1 MARKLSYG
9 MAINEALHQIME
21 ADERVFIVGEDV
33 AKMGGDFGITKG
45 IWEKWP
51 ERARDTALSEQAII
65 GLSAG
70 SALCGLKPVAEIMFA
85 DFLGVCFDQIVNNAA
100 KLNYMFQ
107 GKAFCG
113 LTIRAPQGPGIN
125 CAYHH
130 SANVEAWFL
139 NTPGL
144 VIVTPTTP
152 YEAKGLLASAIKSDN
167 PVLFLEHKKLYN
179 VKGEVPEEYYELPLY
194 QAKVKREG
202 TDITVLASQ
211 VMVDL
216 ANQAAD
222 ILAEEGISL
231 EIVDPLTV
239 FPYDKETIL
248 DSVAKTSR
256 LVLLHEGPKV
266 GGVGAEFSAM
276 VSEDAFEYL
285 SAPVKRVTSLDTP
298 VPFAPCLEDRVMPQL
313 NDLLETC
320 REVANY

>member
-21 ADERVFIVGEDV
+21 RDERVFIVGEDV
-33 AKMGGDFGITKG
+33 AQMGGDFGITKG

-51 ERARDTALSEQAII
+51 KRARDTALSEQAII

-70 SALCGLKPVAEIMFA
+70 AALCGLKPVAEIMFA

-113 LTIRAPQGPGIN
+113 LTIRSPQGPGTR

-130 SANVEAWFL
+130 SANVEAWFF

-144 VIVTPTTP
+144 VIVAPSSP
-152 YEAKGLLASAIKSDN
+152 YEAKGLLNSAIKSDN

-194 QAKVKREG
+194 EAKVKREG
-202 TDITVLASQ
+202 TDVTVIANQ
-211 VMVDL
+211 TMVGL
-216 ANQAAD
+216 ANQAAS
-222 ILAEEGISL
+222 ILDSEGISL
-231 EIVDPLTV
+231 EIIDPLTI

-248 DSVAKTSR
+248 NSVAKTSR
-256 LVLLHEGPKV
+256 LVVVHEGPKV
-266 GGVGAEFSAM
+266 GGWGAEFSAM
-276 VSEDAFEYL
+276 VFEDAFEYL
-285 SAPVKRVTSLDTP
+285 SAPVKRITSIDTP

-313 NDLLETC
+313 DELLEAC
-320 REVANY
+320 REVVKC